1 MRPPRRPACAH
12 PAGRRAARP
21 GPPTWS
27 PALVTQDNDDDE
39 REHYYAGGQGQNGGG
54 SGQEIL
60 DPTKPQD
67 FMKRARE
74 EMGGETIDQYRAN
87 NPQGSSAFQG
97 VGHSLASGS
106 AVGEAMKP
114 PPAETMITFW
124 KNGFSVNIGGE
135 EGPLRNPQDPENAA
149 FLAAINRGQMPAELM
164 GPDGEPDGDV
174 HILDKSGQNYVPPK
188 PKPFA
193 GEGRTMRDE
202 SAASATPAA
211 AVEGAAEL
219 VVDADAPTTTLQ
231 IRLADGS
238 RKVVKANHTH
248 TVLQL
253 TQHVATLS
261 PPGSAFVL
269 KAGFPPKALADM
281 SATLK
286 DAGVLGDSITQSMQ

>member
-1 MRPPRRPACAH
+1 MANIA
-12 PAGRRAARP
+12 
-21 GPPTWS
+21 T
-27 PALVTQDNDDDE
+27 LKDTKEENDDDE

-74 EMGGETIDQYRAN
+74 EMGAETIDQYRGN
-87 NPQGSSAFQG
+87 NPQGSSSFQG

-106 AVGEAMKP
+106 SVGEAAKP
-114 PPAETMITFW
+114 PEQEIMITFW

-135 EGPLRNPQDPENAA
+135 EGPLRSPTDPANAA
-149 FLAAINRGQMPAELM
+149 FLGAINQGQMPAELM
-164 GPDGEPDGDV
+164 GDDGEPDGDV
-174 HILDKSGQNYVPPK
+174 HILDKSGQEYVPPK

-202 SAASATPAA
+202 SASAAPAA

-219 VVDADAPTTTLQ
+219 VVDASAPTTTLQ

-281 SATLK
+281 AATLK